1 MSQFKDLPPHD
12 VLTPSYGGFHNEQLN
27 ISYNI
32 AEKYIFLILYEK
44 QYNNFMKRDK
54 NRKRDKHYEK
64 NH

>member
-44 QYNNFMKRDK
+44 QYNNFMKR
-54 NRKRDKHYEK
+54 EK
-64 NH
+64 QKARQTL